1 MGGDQP
7 RRRQRSVLYLEPKRA
22 AATIGYS
29 ILTLIFA
36 AVCAAALLYQA
47 HVSSQQWQ
55 IPSGVPTRAPG
66 IVAAVAGCLGL
77 IGLTFAIING
87 RRWHLGRAVERLS
100 NDPVLA
106 RYLPDTHAPAA
117 RAPARVIPALHMDD
131 RRPREIPRPPQLWP
145 VTAASNV
152 VGERPLEIVYL
163 RLFDN
168 QPRTRTFIQGG
179 WREFGYVYLLR
190 SAKSVTPSEFRR
202 AAPDLSGLFIS
213 SPGQLAA
220 RLARPSPGPGPGHRH
235 TFRNIGP
242 YKIKVRD
249 RYGSYPLRAFLCH
262 GAIWKEAVDMLL
274 DRADLVVLDLSGLMP
289 GNLGVRYELRRVV
302 DSFRIERVIFLADGR
317 SDLAFLRAQVQHA
330 WAQMA
335 ADSPN
340 AGPRPRVARIAV
352 TDIFRREVQHQQQG
366 PPGQH
371 GTQGQTTVVRTRLV
385 ARRSQSR
392 RLAADAP
399 TAAQRRLR
407 SSREPPPVPRIRPA
421 PRGPDRS

>member
-29 ILTLIFA
+29 FLTLIFA
-36 AVCAAALLYQA
+36 AMCAAALLYQKQ
-47 HVSSQQWQ
+47 VSSQPGQLS
-55 IPSGVPTRAPG
+55 SGVPSQAPD

-77 IGLTFAIING
+77 LCLTFAIINS

-100 NDPVLA
+100 NDPILA
-106 RYLPDTHAPAA
+106 RYLPDSHLPPAPQ
-117 RAPARVIPALHMDD
+117 RASVIPVLHFDD
-131 RRPREIPRPPQLWP
+131 RKPREIPGPPPLLP

-163 RLFDN
+163 RMFEN

-202 AAPDLSGLFIS
+202 AAPDLAGLFIS
-213 SPGQLAA
+213 SSRQLRAE
-220 RLARPSPGPGPGHRH
+220 LARPSAGPNPWHRH
-235 TFRNIGP
+235 RFRNIGP
-242 YKIKVRD
+242 YTIKVRD

-262 GAIWKEAVDMLL
+262 GQIWKDAVDMLL
-274 DRADLVVLDLSGLMP
+274 DRADLIVLDLSGFMP
-289 GNLGVRYELRRVV
+289 DNLGVRYELQRVV
-302 DSFRIERVIFLADGR
+302 DSFRIERVIFLADAR
-317 SDLAFLRAQVQHA
+317 SDLPFLRAQVQRA
-330 WAQMA
+330 WGQMA
-335 ADSPN
+335 AGSPN

-352 TDIFRREVQHQQQG
+352 TDVFRRQVQHQQQG

-371 GTQGQTTVVRTRLV
+371 GTQGQTTVVQTRLV
-385 ARRSQSR
+385 AHRSQSR
-392 RLAADAP
+392 RLAAAAP

-407 SSREPPPVPRIRPA
+407 SPREPPAGPRMRPA
-421 PRGPDRS
+421 PRGPDRR